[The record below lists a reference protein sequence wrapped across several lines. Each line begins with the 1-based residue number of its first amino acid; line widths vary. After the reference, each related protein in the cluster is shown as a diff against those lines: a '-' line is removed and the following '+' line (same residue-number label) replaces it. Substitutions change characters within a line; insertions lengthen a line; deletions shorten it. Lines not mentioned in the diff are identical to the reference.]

1 MGKPCGGCPAL
12 TPCLQSIPSPQ
23 TLQPQP
29 GRQPR
34 PLDHSISLLIAL
46 RLPTCLTS
54 VLSPQAAKGPSQSLK
69 KITSFPGSQFF
80 NHFPQLPGKGHTPP
94 TLQPKRT
101 FRSGPASLHPLPTS
115 SSAHFCGASLPS
127 SWLLLTLRV
136 SAKMIS
142 PPDAPP
148 TTLSRAATAVPLE
161 QLHDLSVSLSV
172 LGSSLRHAQV

>member
-1 MGKPCGGCPAL
+1 MGKPRGGCPAP

-29 GRQPR
+29 GHQPR

-80 NHFPQLPGKGHTPP
+80 NHFPQLPGKGHTPHCSLKGP
-94 TLQPKRT
+94 FDLALPPSILSPPPPLLTSAGPHSPPAGSSSP
-101 FRSGPASLHPLPTS
+101 FRSQLKRYLLQMLPL
-115 SSAHFCGASLPS
+115 
-127 SWLLLTLRV
+127 
-136 SAKMIS
+136 
-142 PPDAPP
+142 

-161 QLHDLSVSLSV
+161 RLHDLSVSLCV
-172 LGSSLRHAQV
+172 LGGSLRHAQV

>member
-1 MGKPCGGCPAL
+1 MTEL
-12 TPCLQSIPSPQ
+12 TNFFTLNKHCQSIPSPQ

-148 TTLSRAATAVPLE
+148 TTLSRAATAVSLE